1 VGGINAGNKLH
12 SVASLHS
19 GASSLLIANSADTD
33 DSAMKKTL
41 SARLQ
46 IAALGHTAYGAMELW
61 NGVAMPGA
69 AMTAV
74 VLMAVGLHL
83 RRRAG

>member
-1 VGGINAGNKLH
+1 
-12 SVASLHS
+12 
-19 GASSLLIANSADTD
+19 
-33 DSAMKKTL
+33 MKKTL

-46 IAALGHTAYGAMELW
+46 IAALEYTVYGAMELW

-83 RRRAG
+83 RTRAG

>member
-1 VGGINAGNKLH
+1 
-12 SVASLHS
+12 
-19 GASSLLIANSADTD
+19 
-33 DSAMKKTL
+33 MKKTL

-61 NGVAMPGA
+61 NGVAMPGV